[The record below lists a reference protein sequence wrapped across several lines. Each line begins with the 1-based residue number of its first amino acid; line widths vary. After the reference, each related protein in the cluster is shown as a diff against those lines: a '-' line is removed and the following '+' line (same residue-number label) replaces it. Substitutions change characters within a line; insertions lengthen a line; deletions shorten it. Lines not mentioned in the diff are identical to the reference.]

1 MTGKGD
7 QAENKRPVFQH
18 LGLGWKGAETE
29 TGSTFFKYLGGREQK
44 ARPKTG
50 ATSANTYDVGDLPIL
65 VIAGKLALRLW

>member
-1 MTGKGD
+1 MTGKEIKPKINASSSNTWVWDGKELKPKLG
-7 QAENKRPVFQH
+7 ALSSNTWVVENK
-18 LGLGWKGAETE
+18 
-29 TGSTFFKYLGGREQK
+29 K

>member
-1 MTGKGD
+1 MTERIEVPGNWICNGAELKPKSG
-7 QAENKRPVFQH
+7 ANSTNTWVVENK
-18 LGLGWKGAETE
+18 
-29 TGSTFFKYLGGREQK
+29 K